1 MRIILDRFEGDY
13 AVVELAANRFCNLP
27 RALVPAEA
35 KEGDILEITKITCAP
50 NAAAET
56 LIQNLFED

>member
-35 KEGDILEITKITCAP
+35 KEGDILEITKIASAP
-50 NAAAET
+50 GDTVNT
-56 LIQNLFED
+56 LMQNLFED